1 MGLLEGF
8 RHYFEMVPVVHEV
21 TAGICAE
28 HFNEVSQ
35 AENKKAF
42 CLITTGPGLTNIL
55 TAVASAYCE
64 RRELL
69 VIAGQVKSGD
79 RKSGTLR
86 QRGVQEVDG
95 ANIVQ
100 PVSVHSQCLTKPIN
114 YSEFSRLVQLSKMP
128 HPGPVLIEI
137 CLDVQNKQLD
147 EQLFLSLNHEKGD
160 AFGQDKK
167 IVLPDSELTKVLEIL
182 SASYRP
188 LILIGGLVSRKLLK
202 NLWPH
207 LEQLGVPLMTV
218 SSSIDRV
225 PSDSFLYAG
234 RPGTWGGQRSA
245 NILVAQCDCLIA
257 CGVQL
262 DLQQTGFN
270 WQKYAPMANIVQIYP
285 DTTELEKGH
294 PELAL
299 GINCSPDKALTYL
312 AKEGVVDGVKLKEWH
327 SFIAKTRNLIP
338 DIETC
343 NETASGF
350 VPLFD
355 FLQNL
360 SAAVSSNDIIASASS
375 GGAFTGYPQVA
386 RVKKGQ
392 IHSCSPALAS
402 MGFGLAAAIGAAFT
416 DRQKT
421 VVHFEGDGGFAQNLQ
436 ELALLKHHNLNIK
449 IFIMCNGGYA
459 SIRLTQMRYFGG
471 VHVGCNEQSGL
482 PVFDW
487 AKIFEAFHIP
497 VSKIDSAHHDIDDLS
512 LLIYGSKGPAAFL
525 VPIDPEQ
532 TNYPSVYTKI
542 NEDGSLVS
550 SPLYDQQPP
559 LSREIADSVFRHL
572 PPPEG

>member
-1 MGLLEGF
+1 
-8 RHYFEMVPVVHEV
+8 
-21 TAGICAE
+21 
-28 HFNEVSQ
+28 
-35 AENKKAF
+35 
-42 CLITTGPGLTNIL
+42 
-55 TAVASAYCE
+55 
-64 RRELL
+64 
-69 VIAGQVKSGD
+69 
-79 RKSGTLR
+79 
-86 QRGVQEVDG
+86 
-95 ANIVQ
+95 
-100 PVSVHSQCLTKPIN
+100 
-114 YSEFSRLVQLSKMP
+114 MP
-128 HPGPVLIEI
+128 
-137 CLDVQNKQLD
+137 DVQNKQLD
-147 EQLFLSLNHEKGD
+147 EQLFLSLNHEKND
-160 AFGQDKK
+160 AFGQDK
-167 IVLPDSELTKVLEIL
+167 IELPDSELTKALEIL
-182 SASYRP
+182 SASYHRY
-188 LILIGGLVSRKLLK
+188 GLVVSQSKAAQEFMAASRT
-202 NLWPH
+202 
-207 LEQLGVPLMTV
+207 LGVPLMTV

-338 DIETC
+338 DIETR

-449 IFIMCNGGYA
+449 IFIMLR
-459 SIRLTQMRYFGG
+459 RLR
-471 VHVGCNEQSGL
+471 VNPL
-482 PVFDW
+482 N
-487 AKIFEAFHIP
+487 ANAIFP
-497 VSKIDSAHHDIDDLS
+497 RCTCWL
-512 LLIYGSKGPAAFL
+512 
-525 VPIDPEQ
+525 Q
-532 TNYPSVYTKI
+532 
-542 NEDGSLVS
+542 
-550 SPLYDQQPP
+550 
-559 LSREIADSVFRHL
+559 
-572 PPPEG
+572 